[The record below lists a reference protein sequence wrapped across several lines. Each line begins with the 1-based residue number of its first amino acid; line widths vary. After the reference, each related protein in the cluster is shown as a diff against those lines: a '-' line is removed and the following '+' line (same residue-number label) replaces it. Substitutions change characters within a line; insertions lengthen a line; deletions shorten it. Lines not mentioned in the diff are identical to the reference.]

1 MVESTMF
8 LSLSTIIFKH
18 FITTKNN
25 NCSGVFLWALNMEED
40 DFCVWDESKANCN
53 FDGFLKQLWQVK
65 AFTNALTTRISL
77 SRRGVVGCFSEC
89 GLCQTSEET
98 YQHLF
103 LEFFVAQVWSLC
115 LRWMGILNAQHKDLK
130 SHFVNFHLVHFRTKQ
145 ILVWKGLW
153 LGIARGVWEQRNI
166 VIFKQ
171 GKPNAQEIFHQAQ
184 PRSRLWMTNMVCAFN
199 FSFLDWLLNLE
210 LCRKSYR

>member
-1 MVESTMF
+1 MMMK
-8 LSLSTIIFKH
+8 I
-18 FITTKNN
+18 
-25 NCSGVFLWALNMEED
+25 LNLDILEED
-40 DFCVWDESKANCN
+40 DFCVWDESKANYN
-53 FDGFLKQLWQVK
+53 FDGFLKQLWEVK
-65 AFTNALTTRISL
+65 AFTNALTTAWRVLLDKMPTRSSL

-98 YQHLF
+98 SQHLF
-103 LEFFVAQVWSLC
+103 LEFFVARVWSLC
-115 LRWMGILNAQHKDLK
+115 LRWMRILNVQHTDLK

-153 LGIARGVWEQRNI
+153 LGIAMGVCEQRNI

-184 PRSRLWMTNMVCAFN
+184 PRSRLWMTN
-199 FSFLDWLLNLE
+199 
-210 LCRKSYR
+210 